1 MLQKIEHVIFGL
13 ETSHFVPRQSVPG
26 HISSQDKMSPAGT
39 LCGPIWHNFAVHEG
53 NISSQGTFH
62 PDDISCQE
70 TNRPG
75 SWIFGIKFQLLASNG
90 NFWQEMAMFGW
101 FLIVFHAFGVVF
113 DGIAYICTNIHMLPL
128 FALRYFINNKT
139 KTKTKTKTLREHF

>member
-1 MLQKIEHVIFGL
+1 MVWR
-13 ETSHFVPRQSVPG
+13 HFVPRQSVPG

-39 LCGPIWHNFAVHEG
+39 LCGPIWHNFAVHKG

-62 PDDISCQE
+62 PNDISCKE
-70 TNRPG
+70 KNRPG
-75 SWIFGIKFQLLASNG
+75 SGIFGIKLKLLASNG

-113 DGIAYICTNIHMLPL
+113 DGIAYICTNIIYYATNISTKIFHQQQEKGQKYNIP
-128 FALRYFINNKT
+128 FA
-139 KTKTKTKTLREHF
+139 